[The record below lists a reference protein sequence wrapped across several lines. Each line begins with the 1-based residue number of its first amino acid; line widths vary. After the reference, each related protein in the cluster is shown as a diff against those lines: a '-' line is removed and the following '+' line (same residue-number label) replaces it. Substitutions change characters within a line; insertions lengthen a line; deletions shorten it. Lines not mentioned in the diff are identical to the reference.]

1 MHSNG
6 KHRYD
11 QHDTMG
17 AKGWAHEGVREVV
30 RDFWP
35 RGRVTSLHITLVS
48 EEIGFLE
55 DEVVEVL
62 VGEVV
67 EVVEVVEGSMVVG
80 QVVVDYIAGM
90 VVGIVVDNM
99 VEVFEVVVVG
109 SLDFVEL
116 GYAVICWRY
125 RGG

>member
-1 MHSNG
+1 M
-6 KHRYD
+6 YD
-11 QHDTMG
+11 QHDTMV
-17 AKGWAHEGVREVV
+17 AKGWAHEGVREAV

-35 RGRVTSLHITLVS
+35 KGRVTSLHTTLVS
-48 EEIGFLE
+48 EEIGFFG

-62 VGEVV
+62 VDEFV
-67 EVVEVVEGSMVVG
+67 EVLVGEFVEVLVEDSMVAG
-80 QVVVDYIAGM
+80 KVVVDYIAGM

-116 GYAVICWRY
+116 GYVVICWRY

>member
-1 MHSNG
+1 M
-6 KHRYD
+6 
-11 QHDTMG
+11 
-17 AKGWAHEGVREVV
+17 
-30 RDFWP
+30 
-35 RGRVTSLHITLVS
+35 
-48 EEIGFLE
+48 E

-80 QVVVDYIAGM
+80 KVVVDYIVGM
-90 VVGIVVDNM
+90 VVGKVVDNM
-99 VEVFEVVVVG
+99 VEAFEVVVVG